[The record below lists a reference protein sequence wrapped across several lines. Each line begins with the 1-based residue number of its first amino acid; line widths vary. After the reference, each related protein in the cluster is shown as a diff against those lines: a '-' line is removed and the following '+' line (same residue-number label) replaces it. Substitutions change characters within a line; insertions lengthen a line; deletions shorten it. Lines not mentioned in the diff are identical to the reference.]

1 MLLESNGIRIDVADP
16 AEIEKLKRAGYV
28 QVKGVKPKPEPKS
41 REDLLADASKK
52 EAKEKKLPAGIKL
65 AVESLGLESPE
76 ELSEIPDADLLDIKG
91 IGKGTLNSI
100 RESFPLASE
109 KEGE

>member
-1 MLLESNGIRIDVADP
+1 MLLENSGIRISVESP
-16 AEIEKLKRAGYV
+16 TEIDRMMKLGYV
-28 QVKGVKPKPEPKS
+28 KVKGVKPKAK
-41 REDLLADASKK
+41 DK
-52 EAKEKKLPAGIKL
+52 EEISSPVDQPSAVKLPAGIGL
-65 AVESLGLESPE
+65 AVESLGLEIPE
-76 ELSEIPDADLLDIKG
+76 ELSEIPDADILAVKG